1 MKTMSNITLYH
12 FEGCPACSH
21 AKHWMKELRTEKPEL
36 KSVLVEM
43 VDVHKTRHFNAPE
56 PFTYVPTFFVDGKKV
71 LEGAVSKEEIEQV
84 LRQGLSA

>member
-1 MKTMSNITLYH
+1 MSNITLYH

-56 PFTYVPTFFVDGKKV
+56 SFTYVPTFFVDGKKV

-84 LRQGLSA
+84 LRQGLRA

>member
-1 MKTMSNITLYH
+1 MSNITLYH

-56 PFTYVPTFFVDGKKV
+56 SFTYVPTFFVDGKKV

>member
-1 MKTMSNITLYH
+1 MSNITLYH